1 MLIHFKDS
9 KITLRGSHLKKR
21 ENTFPYTLY
30 DYYVHKHFVYMHS
43 RPQLLPADL
52 PPAFTAK
59 YNLPERETLV
69 TAVLQELSY

>member
-1 MLIHFKDS
+1 
-9 KITLRGSHLKKR
+9 
-21 ENTFPYTLY
+21 
-30 DYYVHKHFVYMHS
+30 MHS

-69 TAVLQELSY
+69 TAVL